1 MQWSVLKNFHGCGTP
16 PTYDVISTRS
26 LSTIS
31 KGLSSETHA
40 HLIAAAPDLL
50 EALLSILEHSREF
63 SGLED
68 HETMVS
74 RIEDKARA
82 AIRKAEGVAP

>member
-1 MQWSVLKNFHGCGTP
+1 MNWSVLKNFHGCGTP

-50 EALLSILEHSREF
+50 EALLEI
-63 SGLED
+63 
-68 HETMVS
+68 VS
-74 RIEDKARA
+74 CYDASDDSELVTAARA
-82 AIRKAEGVAP
+82 AIKKASGVRS

>member
-50 EALLSILEHSREF
+50 EALREICDAVADGAADYSP
-63 SGLED
+63 SGDWFRE
-68 HETMVS
+68 
-74 RIEDKARA
+74 ARA

>member
-1 MQWSVLKNFHGCGTP
+1 MQWSVWKNFHGCGTS

-40 HLIAAAPDLL
+40 HLIAAAPDLIGAL
-50 EALLSILEHSREF
+50 KVAESELRYHAATRNSEALEI
-63 SGLED
+63 
-68 HETMVS
+68 V
-74 RIEDKARA
+74 RA